1 MNLDESQPH
10 DHEWT
15 VEIVCY
21 SDLST
26 VAATTTEDPIHFS
39 PCAIRRETI
48 NKQNIGFIFLGP
60 IKI

>member
-1 MNLDESQPH
+1 MNLDESYPH
-10 DHEWT
+10 DREQT

-21 SDLST
+21 SGLS
-26 VAATTTEDPIHFS
+26 AAAAAEDPIHFS